1 MTIDGLRDEGT
12 VRQVMANWLEAG
24 EARRSGEPG
33 SATPSTGSGEWP
45 SARRGPGELSRDTLD
60 QITRAIQSVVYGQ
73 VVILVQDGRVVQID
87 RTEKVRL
94 R

>member
-1 MTIDGLRDEGT
+1 M
-12 VRQVMANWLEAG
+12 EAG

-33 SATPSTGSGEWP
+33 GVEGSAGGSEWTPT
-45 SARRGPGELSRDTLD
+45 RRGANELSRETLD
-60 QITRAIQSVVYGQ
+60 QIARAIQSVVYGQ
-73 VVILVQDGRVVQID
+73 VVILVQDGKVVQID